1 MIFTYK
7 NVKRALIS
15 YMEGKQRELAKKMY
29 PTSQMTSVSASF
41 SNARETGV
49 CFQLVWALSCLGFK
63 GGNFGNTQLGES
75 LSHSPTPVSLC
86 LKSGPL
92 AFLWNVQNETLP
104 Q

>member
-49 CFQLVWALSCLGFK
+49 CFQLV
-63 GGNFGNTQLGES
+63 
-75 LSHSPTPVSLC
+75 
-86 LKSGPL
+86 
-92 AFLWNVQNETLP
+92 
-104 Q
+104 